1 METDPQKSYVDS
13 ETDYILERNY
23 EFCGHHLWMS
33 QSSDS
38 QLGTSGFIWE
48 AGLALC
54 QYIEKQNLTFDGMK
68 VIELGAGT
76 GIIGILAVLLGG
88 NVTITDQPNVLKQI
102 QHNVTANVPMSCRD
116 RVNIHALSWG
126 RDHAQFPSDYDFILG
141 GEIVYFSKTYP
152 LLIKTLQHLSSER
165 TIIYLSSKMWQ
176 DFQINK
182 FYEVILPE
190 HFNCQLV
197 NRNEES
203 DINVYKVTKK
213 SPSSENQ
220 LLT

>member
-1 METDPQKSYVDS
+1 METKLQNNYADS
-13 ETDYILERNY
+13 EIEYILERSY
-23 EFCGHHLWMS
+23 EFCGQHLWIS
-33 QSSDS
+33 QSSTA
-38 QLGTSGFIWE
+38 QIGTSGFIWE

-54 QYIEKQNLTFDGMK
+54 EYIEKQRIIFNGMK

-76 GIIGILAVLLGG
+76 GILGILAVLLGG

-102 QHNVTANVPMSCRD
+102 EHNVVASISPSCRD
-116 RVNIHALSWG
+116 RVNIRALSWG
-126 RDHAQFPSDYDFILG
+126 HDHIQFPRDYDFIFG
-141 GEIVYFSKTYP
+141 GEIVYFPKTYP

-182 FYEVILPE
+182 FYEDILPE
-190 HFNCQLV
+190 HFNCQIV
-197 NRNEES
+197 DRNEEN

-213 SPSSENQ
+213 VHALGISC
-220 LLT
+220 